1 MASLRG
7 ELNRVSTEEEEAL
20 EQEEEEE
27 EDALQ
32 ENFRVSI
39 DSKGGCYD
47 RHGQPISQPQRRR
60 FFEDRNCKFSLHFSR
75 GLFLCILPNFNSGMI
90 ANFCSVSGGSCRS
103 RS

>member
-1 MASLRG
+1 MGSLRG
-7 ELNRVSTEEEEAL
+7 ELNGVSTEEEEAL

-27 EDALQ
+27 DALQ

-39 DSKGGCYD
+39 NSKGGCYD

-60 FFEDRNCKFSLHFSR
+60 FFEDRNCKFSLHFFR
-75 GLFLCILPNFNSGMI
+75 ILFLCILPKFI